1 MRTILTWSIAA
12 GLLAQGTVSPGTVAK
27 LTVSV
32 PASARLY
39 VQLDPDRPGRMA
51 AWRDP
56 DGTTHVVYQLRNPD
70 GCATSLQSTIL
81 VDVVGA
87 PIWEQHTGQ
96 KCGPRVQI
104 NESYTRSGSSGIWRT
119 HLGSGEA
126 DVIGKKFYTSAADVP
141 EERALLVR
149 ALLAAGNRLELMP
162 EGVAK
167 LEQGR
172 TMTIQLDKQAERVT
186 QYTVFGLRTGQV
198 SVWLDQRT
206 ELFAIDNYLIREGW
220 EPFLGKLKEPAGL
233 SPPVYFTINRRSIP
247 VVTTPDRALTGVAPA
262 RSVAAGK

>member
-56 DGTTHVVYQLRNPD
+56 DGTTHVVYQHRNPD

-149 ALLAAGNRLELMP
+149 ALLAAGNTLQLMP
-162 EGVAK
+162 EGGGSVEKVRSLTVTAANRS
-167 LEQGR
+167 E
-172 TMTIQLDKQAERVT
+172 TVT
-186 QYTVFGLRTGQV
+186 QYRVDGLKSGPA
-198 SVWLDQRT
+198 SVWLDSRT
-206 ELFAIDNYLIREGW
+206 ELFAVGDNFIRQGW
-220 EPFLGKLKEPAGL
+220 ETVLAE
-233 SPPVYFTINRRSIP
+233 VRS
-247 VVTTPDRALTGVAPA
+247 
-262 RSVAAGK
+262 SK